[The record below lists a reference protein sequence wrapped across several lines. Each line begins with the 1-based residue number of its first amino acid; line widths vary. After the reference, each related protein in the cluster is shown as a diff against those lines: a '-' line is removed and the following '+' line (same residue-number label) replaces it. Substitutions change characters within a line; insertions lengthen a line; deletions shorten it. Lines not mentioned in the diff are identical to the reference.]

1 MLSKYQIERVLKQ
14 AYKTRDQYEAMGM
27 CGDEGENYF
36 NYMRTEGWINALEL
50 VLNTD
55 VESIN
60 KNDLNKESQENEK
73 ISTR

>member
-55 VESIN
+55 VE
-60 KNDLNKESQENEK
+60 
-73 ISTR
+73 

>member
-1 MLSKYQIERVLKQ
+1 
-14 AYKTRDQYEAMGM
+14 MGM

-50 VLNTD
+50 VLNAD

-60 KNDLNKESQENEK
+60 KKPLNKES
-73 ISTR
+73 